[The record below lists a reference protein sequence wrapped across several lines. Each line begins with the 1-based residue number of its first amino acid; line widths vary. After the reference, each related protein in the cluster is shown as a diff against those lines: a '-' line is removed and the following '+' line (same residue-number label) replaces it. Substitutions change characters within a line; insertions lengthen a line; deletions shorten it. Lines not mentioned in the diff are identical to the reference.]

1 MKDRVSERVSPEEEE
16 LQLKLAELA
25 ISETDLLQGE
35 LDLVTLHAELKNFER
50 EYQKAIVTRYAEL
63 EQIEQQIADYM
74 VSLEL
79 GNDFK
84 PSGDLKKLYWG
95 VAKLVHPD
103 LTNDPVE
110 KIDRQKFMVEANQA
124 YEAEDIDKLR
134 SILHDWESRPEP
146 VRGDGIGAELIRAIR
161 KIAQCKERLRTIR
174 DEIAAVKET
183 DLYQLLFEVNSAKAR
198 GKSLL
203 IEMAQDIDE
212 QIDRARQ
219 ELKVVKEKIGAI
231 K

>member
-1 MKDRVSERVSPEEEE
+1 MKDRAILRVSPEEEE

-50 EYQKAIVTRYAEL
+50 EYQKTIVTRYAEL

-74 VSLEL
+74 ASLEL

-84 PSGDLKKLYWG
+84 PSGDLKKLYWE

-134 SILHDWESRPEP
+134 SILHDWESRPES
-146 VRGDGIGAELIRAIR
+146 VRGDGVGAELIRAIR

-198 GKSLL
+198 GESLL